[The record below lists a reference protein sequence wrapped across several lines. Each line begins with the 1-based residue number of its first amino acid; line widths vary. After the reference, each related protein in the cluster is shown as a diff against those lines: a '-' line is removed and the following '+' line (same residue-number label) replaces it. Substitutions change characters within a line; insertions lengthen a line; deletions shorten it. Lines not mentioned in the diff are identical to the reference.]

1 MASVRQKKKNS
12 RNIYNKLPD
21 TINLDQGMYDALNIG
36 KANSHSSIME
46 FAIGSSDFNYNHT
59 AKIERLIRN
68 GASNSEIKR
77 QSNMPIH
84 HYSSKEINN
93 IRQNL
98 KAGKES
104 VETGKSFVS
113 VAPEFHLGYSPIE
126 RSVGDT
132 SNVVE
137 NTSKQIKKQFTEQ
150 DLYDYAAKAN
160 ARKAS
165 RLAAQSSESM
175 ALVPIEKASVP
186 AIKSVKSTGKEAAKA
201 VGQEAA
207 EGVAEGAAKKVG
219 KSLLDKAVDM
229 KIPQIALG
237 VGVTAWLVNKLS
249 DSRGQQSN
257 AQLYGQQGY

>member
-12 RNIYNKLPD
+12 KNAYNRLPD
-21 TINLDQGMYDALNIG
+21 TINLDQGTYDILNVG
-36 KANSHSSIME
+36 KTNSHSSTME

-59 AKIERLIRN
+59 AK
-68 GASNSEIKR
+68 
-77 QSNMPIH
+77 
-84 HYSSKEINN
+84 
-93 IRQNL
+93 
-98 KAGKES
+98 KES

-126 RSVGDT
+126 RSVGET
-132 SNVVE
+132 SNIVE

-175 ALVPIEKASVP
+175 ALVPINKASVP
-186 AIKSVKSTGKEAAKA
+186 AAIRTAKSAGK
-201 VGQEAA
+201 EAA

>member
-36 KANSHSSIME
+36 KANSHSSTME

-68 GASNSEIKR
+68 GASNSEIKK

-84 HYSSKEINN
+84 HYSNKEINN

-126 RSVGDT
+126 RSVGD
-132 SNVVE
+132 
-137 NTSKQIKKQFTEQ
+137 TSKQIKKQFTEQ

-229 KIPQIALG
+229 KILPMALG